1 MATDTALLVIDM
13 QVGNVGAA
21 YQREAIVA
29 RLAGMVAAARAA
41 GTPIVFIQ
49 HEDDW
54 LRPGVPEW
62 QFLPALTPAAGEL
75 VIRYQNYVFTL
86 ALRFTKNREDAEE
99 VSQDIFIKAYRA
111 LADFKGTS
119 KFSTWLYTIV
129 NNTCITFLR
138 KKRLQTHS
146 LDNEGVFE
154 VADSQDSGLR
164 ANLVEQKSKV
174 AMVNNAISLLNP
186 DDAEII
192 TLFYKSEQSLEEI
205 AQILGL
211 ETNTAKVRLHRART
225 RLKEKMQQHFSEE
238 VKDIYN

>member
-1 MATDTALLVIDM
+1 MPCNLNDPGEVLYSSMSTGLNDSEIISKVLNGDQQAYALLV
-13 QVGNVGAA
+13 Q
-21 YQREAIVA
+21 
-29 RLAGMVAAARAA
+29 
-41 GTPIVFIQ
+41 
-49 HEDDW
+49 
-54 LRPGVPEW
+54 
-62 QFLPALTPAAGEL
+62 
-75 VIRYQNYVFTL
+75 RYQNYVFTL
-86 ALRFTKNREDAEE
+86 SLRFTKNREDAEE

-111 LADFKGTS
+111 LADFKGSS

-138 KKRLQTHS
+138 KKKLETYS
-146 LDNEGVFE
+146 LDKEGVFE
-154 VADSQDSGLR
+154 SADSQDSGLR

-174 AMVNNAISLLNP
+174 AMVNLAIQMLNP

-192 TLFYKSEQSLEEI
+192 TLFYKAEQSLEEI
-205 AQILGL
+205 ARVLGL

>member
-1 MATDTALLVIDM
+1 MSTGLNDTEIISKVLSGD
-13 QVGNVGAA
+13 QQA
-21 YQREAIVA
+21 YA
-29 RLAGMVAAARAA
+29 
-41 GTPIVFIQ
+41 
-49 HEDDW
+49 
-54 LRPGVPEW
+54 
-62 QFLPALTPAAGEL
+62 EL
-75 VIRYQNYVFTL
+75 VNRYQNYVFTL
-86 ALRFTKNREDAEE
+86 SLRFTKNREDAEE
-99 VSQDIFIKAYRA
+99 VAQDIFIKAYRA

-146 LDNEGVFE
+146 LDIEGTFE

-164 ANLVEQKSKV
+164 ANLVEQKSRV
-174 AMVNNAISLLNP
+174 AMVNEAIKMLNT
-186 DDAEII
+186 DDAEVI

-225 RLKEKMQQHFSEE
+225 RLKEKMEKHFSEE
-238 VKDIYN
+238 VKDIY